1 MLRSAFFVL
10 TLAAFASTA
19 GVADDKKP
27 SGKPDAAQTTRP
39 QDKGLD
45 KMMPFT
51 GPAVDPKSYIIGP
64 EDVLY
69 VRVWREPDLSG
80 PVSVGPDGKISMQ
93 LINEVQAAGKTPEQ
107 LTSAITQSLGKY
119 MNHPEVN
126 VQVATVNSKKYFIS
140 GEVMRPGAYPL
151 AVPTRVLEALIQAG
165 GFRDFAK
172 TKKIY
177 VLRGQTKYNFNY
189 KDVSK
194 GKRQEENIL
203 LENGDTIF
211 VP

>member
-1 MLRSAFFVL
+1 MSSLVLYFLLFITRPCYHEPRNAAVARPTEAELKLMLRSAFFVL

-19 GVADDKKP
+19 GVADDKNP

-93 LINEVQAAGKTPEQ
+93 LIN
-107 LTSAITQSLGKY
+107 
-119 MNHPEVN
+119 
-126 VQVATVNSKKYFIS
+126 
-140 GEVMRPGAYPL
+140 
-151 AVPTRVLEALIQAG
+151 
-165 GFRDFAK
+165 
-172 TKKIY
+172 
-177 VLRGQTKYNFNY
+177 
-189 KDVSK
+189 
-194 GKRQEENIL
+194 
-203 LENGDTIF
+203 
-211 VP
+211 

>member
-1 MLRSAFFVL
+1 MLRSAIFVL
-10 TLAAFASTA
+10 FLAAPGAIA
-19 GVADDKKP
+19 GVAADKKP
-27 SGKPDAAQTTRP
+27 SEKPEATQTARP
-39 QDKGLD
+39 QDKAPE
-45 KMMPFT
+45 KTMPFT

-80 PVSVGPDGKISMQ
+80 PVSVSPDGKISMQ

-140 GEVMRPGAYPL
+140 GEVLRPGAFPL
-151 AVPTRVLEALIQAG
+151 AVPTRVMEALIQAG

-177 VLRGQTKYNFNY
+177 VLRGSTKYNFNY
-189 KDVSK
+189 KHVSK
-194 GKRQEENIL
+194 GKRQEQNIL